1 MTRNLNSFLFIAF
14 FAVLCISC
22 NNQEKPFITS
32 PEVIILQNGLLIDGN
47 GSKPVQNGYIVIES
61 GHIKY
66 IGDDSKLTIPE
77 NARIVDLTGKTIMP
91 GFINAHVH
99 YGYDASN
106 LKEWA
111 KSGVTTVRDLSNLHL
126 SIHESFALRDELL
139 NDNENARL
147 VAAGPMISA
156 IGGYGNYYVSSPE
169 DAQQKTLNIINSGA
183 DIIKIAIEDNLQ
195 GRRWNM
201 LSMDEINN
209 IVQTAHENNIPVSA
223 HISQA
228 KQLDIAIASGVN
240 DVAHM
245 IIDELSDDHITQ
257 MIDRNIYWV
266 PTLELWNGVSEIHT
280 LNLDIVAIRNLRK
293 FVNSGGKVAL
303 GTDYNGYINEFDLG
317 MPVKEIKLMQDA
329 GMTNMDI
336 IMAGTRYASIVCN
349 LESEI
354 GTVEE
359 GKIADLLILNDN
371 PIKDINALT
380 NVFMV
385 IHNGSIIRNANLK
398 SDF

>member
-1 MTRNLNSFLFIAF
+1 MTRNLPSFLFIAF

-22 NNQEKPFITS
+22 NNQEKPFSTS

-47 GSKPVQNGYIVIES
+47 GSKPEENGFIVIES

-66 IGDDSKLTIPE
+66 IGHDSKFTIPE
-77 NARIVDLTGKTIMP
+77 NAKIVDLSSKTIMP

-99 YGYDASN
+99 YGYDATN

-169 DAQQKTLNIINSGA
+169 DARQKTLNIINSGA

-201 LSMDEINN
+201 LSTDEIKI

-228 KQLDIAIASGVN
+228 KQLEIAIASGVN

-245 IIDELSDDHITQ
+245 IIDELSDDHITK
-257 MIDRNIYWV
+257 MIDKNIFWV

-280 LNLDIVAIRNLRK
+280 LNLDMVAIRNLRK

-317 MPVKEIKLMQDA
+317 MPVKEIKLMQEA

-336 IMAGTRYASIVCN
+336 IMAGTRHASIVCN
-349 LESEI
+349 MESEI
-354 GTVEE
+354 GTIEE
-359 GKIADLLILNDN
+359 GKIADILILKDN
-371 PIKDINALT
+371 PIENINALT
-380 NVFMV
+380 NVFMI
-385 IHNGSIIRNANLK
+385 IHNGSIIREEN
-398 SDF
+398 

>member
-1 MTRNLNSFLFIAF
+1 MIRNLPPFLFITF
-14 FAVLCISC
+14 VVVLSISC
-22 NNQEKPFITS
+22 KNQEKPFITS
-32 PEVIILQNGLLIDGN
+32 PDVIILQNGLLIDGN
-47 GSKPVQNGYIVIES
+47 GYKPEQNGFIVIES

-66 IGDDSKLTIPE
+66 IGHDSKLTIPE
-77 NARIVDLTGKTIMP
+77 NARLVDLSGKTIMP

-111 KSGVTTVRDLSNLHL
+111 KSGVTTVRDLSNLHI
-126 SIHESFALRDELL
+126 SNHESFSLRDELI

-147 VAAGPMISA
+147 VTAGPMITA

-169 DAQQKTLNIINSGA
+169 DARQKTLDIINSGA

-201 LSMDEINN
+201 LSMDEIRI
-209 IVQTAHENNIPVSA
+209 IVQTAIENNIPVSA

-228 KQLDIAIASGVN
+228 KQLEIAIASGVN

-245 IIDELSDDHITQ
+245 IIDELSDDHITK
-257 MIDRNIYWV
+257 MIDKNIFWV

-280 LNLDIVAIRNLRK
+280 LNWDIVAIRNLRR

-317 MPVKEIKLMQDA
+317 MPVKEIKFMQEA

-336 IMAGTRYASIVCN
+336 IMAGTRNASIVCN
-349 LESEI
+349 LENEI
-354 GTVEE
+354 GTIEE
-359 GKIADLLILNDN
+359 GKIADILVLNDN
-371 PIKDINALT
+371 PIENINALT
-380 NVFMV
+380 NVFMI
-385 IHNGSIIRNANLK
+385 IHNGAIIREAN
-398 SDF
+398 

>member
-1 MTRNLNSFLFIAF
+1 MIRNLPSFLFISF
-14 FAVLCISC
+14 FAVLCMSC
-22 NNQEKPFITS
+22 KNQEKPFITS

-47 GSKPVQNGYIVIES
+47 GSKPEENGFIVIES
-61 GHIKY
+61 GYIKY
-66 IGDDSKLTIPE
+66 IGHDSKFTIPE
-77 NARIVDLTGKTIMP
+77 NARIVDLTGKTIIP

-99 YGYDASN
+99 YGYDATN

-169 DAQQKTLNIINSGA
+169 DARQKTLNIINSGA

-201 LSMDEINN
+201 LSTDEIKI

-228 KQLDIAIASGVN
+228 KQLEIAIASGVN

-371 PIKDINALT
+371 PLDDIDALT

-385 IHNGSIIRNANLK
+385 IHNGAIIRELN
-398 SDF
+398 

>member
-371 PIKDINALT
+371 PLDDIDALT

-385 IHNGSIIRNANLK
+385 IHNGAIIRELN
-398 SDF
+398 

>member
-1 MTRNLNSFLFIAF
+1 M
-14 FAVLCISC
+14 LCESK
-22 NNQEKPFITS
+22 EKPFNIS
-32 PEVIILQNGLLIDGN
+32 PEIIILQNGLLIDGN
-47 GSKPVQNGYIVIES
+47 GSKPEQNGFIVIES

-66 IGDDSKLTIPE
+66 IGNNFKLTIPD
-77 NARIVDLTGKTIMP
+77 NARLVDLSGKSITP

-111 KSGVTTVRDLSNLHL
+111 NSGVTTVRDLSNLHL
-126 SIHESFALRDELL
+126 STSESFSLRDKLL

-156 IGGYGNYYVSSPE
+156 IGGYGNYYVSSTE
-169 DAQQKTLNIINSGA
+169 DAQQKKLN
-183 DIIKIAIEDNLQ
+183 IIKIAIEDNLQ

-201 LSMDEINN
+201 LSMDEIRI
-209 IVQTAHENNIPVSA
+209 IVQTAHENNLPVSA

-228 KQLDIAIASGVN
+228 KQLEIAIASGVN

-245 IIDELSDDHITQ
+245 IVDELSYDNITK
-257 MIDRNIYWV
+257 MIDKNIFWV

-280 LNLDIVAIRNLRK
+280 LNWDKVAIDNLGR
-293 FVNSGGKVAL
+293 FVSAGGKVAL

-317 MPVKEIKLMQDA
+317 MPVKEIKLMQEA

-336 IMAGTRYASIVCN
+336 IMAGTKHASIVCN

-359 GKIADLLILNDN
+359 GKIADLLILNNNPLDN
-371 PIKDINALT
+371 IDALT
-380 NVFMV
+380 DVFMV
-385 IHNGSIIRNANLK
+385 IHNGSIIREAN
-398 SDF
+398 